1 MAPSILHRA
10 LSFSTVPVHRYDV
23 SPLKEASAASNRH
36 EGLALL
42 TTIAEESGFCNP
54 SPLLLN
60 HSAFEKRIISKILH
74 LREALD
80 LPYQSSCDALDEVLL
95 DTLEALKIAYP
106 KCLSGL
112 SGNHTSS
119 VQQGLV
125 HLRKLLMSVQDCH
138 AEHSQLSNLGFE
150 KLRVVESESLDRV
163 GEHVSVMLDQ
173 VIPMAKEM
181 FSLMESS
188 RSTNAVSSSS
198 SAAAAATIWPE
209 DLPERRSLPPVLCHI
224 KSAGHHLSDSAKVAT
239 SCQDGAMRHTEQ
251 LTVQDPVP
259 RQEAAEGQGCIGE
272 DDQTRRCDPPS
283 TPTGDSLLL
292 QTTPSSV
299 SPHPLSAPPPS
310 PMSLLGLPML
320 LHSWEAMQD
329 DKATAPSMDAQP
341 PEEAAP
347 TAQQDMAGVNC
358 SNDDSAISVSMEG
371 GQPSSPSSMDGNATM
386 PSVPPPLLPVH
397 IEQEGPSTD
406 KPVEAVAVASTSSPL
421 RPPSLEQGEPPGSKV
436 SRAPPPP
443 PPGNIAAVLRAK
455 KAACKLKRSTQMGTL
470 YRHLRDR
477 VEGSCTHGGKAQARK
492 KGRTLGGPKSG
503 AGQGMADALAEMTK
517 RSAYFRQ
524 IEEDAENHAAM
535 ILELKDAIG
544 SFQTKDMAE
553 LVKFLQHVEHQLV
566 CLTDESQVLARFE
579 GFPSKKLDSL
589 RMAAALYSKLDGT
602 LSKLKGWK
610 VAAPISKQ
618 LDRIE
623 GCFNKIKDDVDMIE
637 RNKDEET
644 KRFLSHNIHFDFGVL
659 VRIKECMVDLS
670 SNCMELA
677 LKESQ
682 DAKERSVVSSSP
694 GAAPQAAA
702 PSRMLWRV
710 FQLAFRVYNFAGGQD
725 ERADRLTASLAR
737 EIEAHPL

>member
-10 LSFSTVPVHRYDV
+10 FSFSNVPVHHHDV

-42 TTIAEESGFCNP
+42 TTIAEESGFCNA
-54 SPLLLN
+54 SLLLPN
-60 HSAFEKRIISKILH
+60 HWALEKRITSKILR

-112 SGNHTSS
+112 SGNNTSS
-119 VQQGLV
+119 IQGLV
-125 HLRKLLMSVQDCH
+125 HLRQVLMSVQACH
-138 AEHSQLSNLGFE
+138 AEHSQLSNLDFE
-150 KLRVVESESLDRV
+150 KLRIIESEGLDRV
-163 GEHVSVMLDQ
+163 GERVAVMLDQ

-181 FSLMESS
+181 FSFMESS
-188 RSTNAVSSSS
+188 RNTNTVSS
-198 SAAAAATIWPE
+198 SAAAASAIWPE

-224 KSAGHHLSDSAKVAT
+224 RSARHHPSDSVKVAT

-259 RQEAAEGQGCIGE
+259 RQEVPEGGGCTRE
-272 DDQTRRCDPPS
+272 DDQTSRCDPPS
-283 TPTGDSLLL
+283 TPTADPLLL
-292 QTTPSSV
+292 QTMPSSV

-310 PMSLLGLPML
+310 PMASLGLPML
-320 LHSWEAMQD
+320 LQSWEAMQD
-329 DKATAPSMDAQP
+329 DKATVPSMDAQP

-347 TAQQDMAGVNC
+347 TAQQDTGVVNGIK
-358 SNDDSAISVSMEG
+358 DDSAASVSMEA
-371 GQPSSPSSMDGNATM
+371 GQPNSSPSFMDSNATV
-386 PSVPPPLLPVH
+386 PSVPPPPLPAR
-397 IEQEGPSTD
+397 IEQEEPSTD
-406 KPVEAVAVASTSSPL
+406 EKPVEILAVASASSLP
-421 RPPSLEQGEPPGSKV
+421 RPPSLEQGGPPGSKV

-443 PPGNIAAVLRAK
+443 PPGNIAAALRAK

-492 KGRTLGGPKSG
+492 KGRTPGGPKSG

-544 SFQTKDMAE
+544 SFESKDMAE
-553 LVKFLQHVEHQLV
+553 LVRFLQHVEQQLV

-610 VAAPISKQ
+610 VAAPVSKQ
-618 LDRIE
+618 LDRVE

-637 RNKDEET
+637 RSKDEET

-682 DAKERSVVSSSP
+682 DAKETSALSSP
-694 GAAPQAAA
+694 GATQAAA
-702 PSRMLWRV
+702 ASRMLWRV